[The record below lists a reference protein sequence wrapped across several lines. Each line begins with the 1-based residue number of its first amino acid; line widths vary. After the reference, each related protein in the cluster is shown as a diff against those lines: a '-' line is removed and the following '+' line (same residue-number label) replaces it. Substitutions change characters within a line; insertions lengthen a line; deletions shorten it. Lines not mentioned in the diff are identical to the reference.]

1 MEQIGMKDN
10 KNYFTI
16 EELTKSVTANKLHID
31 NVPPA
36 EAKAKLVEL
45 ITTVLNPIRRKW
57 KSPIFVSSGYRC
69 PKLNKAVGGS
79 STSQHLKGEAAD
91 IYCKDNKE
99 LFILISSMVYNG
111 EIKIGQLIDEKN
123 YSWLH
128 ISLPTNKHYNHILHL
143 K

>member
-1 MEQIGMKDN
+1 MKDN
-10 KNYFTI
+10 KESYFTI
-16 EELTKSVTANKLHID
+16 EELYRSTTANNLHIN

-57 KSPIFVSSGYRC
+57 KSPILVSSGYRC

-79 STSQHLKGEAAD
+79 PTSQHLKGEAAD
-91 IYCKDNKE
+91 IYCKDNRE
-99 LFILISSMVYNG
+99 LFILICSMVYNG

-123 YSWLH
+123 YRWLH